1 MRWKKSRG
9 YKKRT
14 HHNSVDKEPARTM
27 ISIPEF
33 YRDKDVFV
41 TGATGLIGKVLIEK
55 LLRSCPNVRRVFVL
69 LREKKSKDI
78 EQRLNEMKNI
88 PVRIE

>member
-1 MRWKKSRG
+1 ME
-9 YKKRT
+9 KRAVDIKNT
-14 HHNSVDKEPARTM
+14 HYNSVVDKEPAKMM
-27 ISIPEF
+27 ITIPEF

-55 LLRSCPNVRRVFVL
+55 LLRSCPDVRRVFVL

-78 EQRLNEMKNI
+78 EQRLDEMKNI
-88 PVRIE
+88 PVRIQ